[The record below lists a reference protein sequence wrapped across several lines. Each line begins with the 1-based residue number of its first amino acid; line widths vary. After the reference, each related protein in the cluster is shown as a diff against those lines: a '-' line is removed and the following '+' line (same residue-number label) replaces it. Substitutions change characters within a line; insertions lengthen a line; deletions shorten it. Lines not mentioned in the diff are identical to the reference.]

1 MQLQEKQAKNIENQ
15 LSLCSKRMWC
25 RKKKKGRKSAENFP
39 LSWKKKNME
48 DMMMMWNLMLWN
60 APFSTKSPLAQVWI
74 LCCFSSCYCVGFLLE
89 QEQRMDGLD
98 FFPTFYQLY
107 LGVIWGIHIWPS
119 KREMVDRSTN
129 KRKQQKKQQRNKRL
143 KRQTNRQTDV
153 YVVCVRGSCYCCVF
167 FLYCCFLFL
176 PSYFCFPISQFTDV
190 CMDGCVCVCVCGI
203 VLLPVFVQ

>member
-1 MQLQEKQAKNIENQ
+1 
-15 LSLCSKRMWC
+15 
-25 RKKKKGRKSAENFP
+25 
-39 LSWKKKNME
+39 
-48 DMMMMWNLMLWN
+48 MMMWNLMLWN

-74 LCCFSSCYCVGFLLE
+74 LCCFSSCYCVGFLRILNIFPS
-89 QEQRMDGLD
+89 RTRTTNGWIG
-98 FFPTFYQLY
+98 FFSTFYQLY

-143 KRQTNRQTDV
+143 LKRQTNRQTDRR
-153 YVVCVRGSCYCCVF
+153 VCCLCARKLLLLCI

-190 CMDGCVCVCVCGI
+190 CMDGCVCVCVWDCVVACFCAVRI
-203 VLLPVFVQ
+203 ELF